1 MTDTSPT
8 DHSKPQ
14 GIGQNL
20 FHLYKLL
27 PPQRRHQLHWLFILM
42 LLTATS
48 EVISLGAVLPFLGAL
63 SNASGVL
70 QNPTFQ
76 PLWQK
81 LGVSTTF
88 QLVLWLAGTFGIAV
102 ILANILRII
111 TLRSQLRFAAA
122 IASELSCEVYRRIL
136 YQPYSFHV
144 CYSSNELIA
153 GITSDI
159 NIVSII
165 ILPQTLLLAVN
176 AIIVIALVLSVVIIS
191 PGIAIGTAVTLGVSY
206 WILLGASKR
215 NLAQNGH
222 VIASQSRFLIKYLQ
236 EGLGGIRDVIL
247 ERNQGIF
254 VNNYRQVDR
263 PLRLAN
269 ANNVLI
275 SLVPRYIIEPI
286 AMVAICIIAV
296 VMAYQQEQLARVVP
310 ILGALALAANRLL
323 PALQGCFGSIASLR
337 GSQVSLQKL
346 LERLSMVVDEVPVV
360 SGIGEALKS
369 ELQLQG
375 VWFRYGES
383 TPWVLQNLCL
393 TIKANTT
400 VGFVGSTGSG
410 KSTTADVILGLLQ
423 PQKGEVL
430 ADGEVLKGERL
441 RGWQRTIAHVP
452 QSIFLSDAT
461 VAENIAFG
469 VPISEIDIER
479 VKRAARLAQI
489 ADFIEKRPGGYEEI
503 VGERGIRLSGGQR
516 QRIGIARALYKQASV
531 IVLDEA
537 TSALDNATER
547 DVMAAIEG
555 LSHQVTVILIAHR
568 LTTVQRCDCIFQLDQ
583 GQVVAAGSYEDLL
596 AKSPSFRAMAL
607 TVDAPLNP
615 KKNL

>member
-1 MTDTSPT
+1 MSL
-8 DHSKPQ
+8 PQ
-14 GIGQNL
+14 DL
-20 FHLYKLL
+20 HRLYRLL
-27 PPQRRHQLHWLFILM
+27 PSHRRQQLLWLFILM

-63 SNASGVL
+63 SNANGVL

-88 QLVLWLAGTFGIAV
+88 HLVLWLAGTFGMAV

-122 IASELSCEVYRRIL
+122 IASELSCEVYRRVL

-144 CYSSNELIA
+144 RHSSNELIA

-159 NIVSII
+159 SLVSST

-176 AIIVIALVLSVVIIS
+176 TMIVIALVLSVVIIS

-206 WILLGASKR
+206 WILLEVSKR
-215 NLAQNGH
+215 TLAKNSHIITSQN
-222 VIASQSRFLIKYLQ
+222 RFLIKYLQ

-254 VNNYRQVDR
+254 VNSYGQVDR
-263 PLRLAN
+263 PLRLAS

-275 SLVPRYIIEPI
+275 SSVPRYVIEPI
-286 AMVAICIIAV
+286 AMVAICTIAV

-337 GSQVSLQKL
+337 GNQVSLQKV
-346 LERLSMVVDEVPVV
+346 LEKLAMPVDMLPIPQ
-360 SGIGEALKS
+360 GMGKPLNQG
-369 ELQLQG
+369 LQLRNL
-375 VWFRYGES
+375 WFRYSPS
-383 TPWVLQNLCL
+383 TPWVLRDLCL
-393 TIKANTT
+393 EIKANTT
-400 VGFVGSTGSG
+400 VGFVGTTGSG
-410 KSTTADVILGLLQ
+410 KSTTADLILGLLQ
-423 PQKGEVL
+423 PEKGEILV
-430 ADGEVLKGERL
+430 DGEPLEGERL
-441 RGWQRTIAHVP
+441 ANWQRTIAHVP

-461 VAENIAFG
+461 IAENIAFG
-469 VPISEIDIER
+469 VPLGEIDMER
-479 VKRAARLAQI
+479 VQEAARLAQI
-489 ADFIEKRPGGYEEI
+489 ADFIEGREGGYEEI

-516 QRIGIARALYKQASV
+516 QRIGIARALYKRASV

-537 TSALDNATER
+537 TSALDNTTEKE
-547 DVMAAIEG
+547 VMAAIEG
-555 LSHQVTVILIAHR
+555 LSHRLTVILIAHR
-568 LTTVQRCDCIFQLDQ
+568 LSTLEKCDRIFQLDQ
-583 GQVVAAGSYEDLL
+583 GQVCQESKG
-596 AKSPSFRAMAL
+596 
-607 TVDAPLNP
+607 
-615 KKNL
+615 